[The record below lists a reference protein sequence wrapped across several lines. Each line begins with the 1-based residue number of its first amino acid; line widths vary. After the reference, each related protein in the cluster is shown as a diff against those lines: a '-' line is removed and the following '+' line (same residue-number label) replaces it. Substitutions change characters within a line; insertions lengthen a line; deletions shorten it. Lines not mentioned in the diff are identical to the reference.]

1 MDGIWMGCMFYRS
14 SIHIE
19 IPVVVLVEF
28 GHFTFSRIVQ
38 VTKRV
43 QLVEIYG
50 TSRTNKR
57 VCDLVCNFQ
66 FHTPFYKKMCQL
78 MFCLLV
84 GMC

>member
-14 SIHIE
+14 SIPHRNTGSC
-19 IPVVVLVEF
+19 VEF

-66 FHTPFYKKMCQL
+66 FHTPFYKN
-78 MFCLLV
+78 V
-84 GMC
+84 N